1 MAVTSLTQV
10 HIYTAIAATKHDE
23 LTKGSNKLAKHTVII
38 STKIGNPYAL
48 VTL

>member
-23 LTKGSNKLAKHTVII
+23 LTESSNKSAEHTVII
-38 STKIGNPYAL
+38 STKIGYPYAL